1 MFRRKGLHFER
12 IAELMLQRA
21 GLHSV
26 ARNFTCRAGEID
38 LIMDDHGILVFVE
51 VRFRASNEFGD
62 PLETITKAKQRRL
75 IRAANFY
82 LQRHPHYLE
91 RACRFDAIGISGPDA
106 NQEVRWI
113 KDAFSA

>member
-38 LIMDDHGILVFVE
+38 LIMEDHGILVFVE
-51 VRFRASNEFGD
+51 VRFRASSEFGD
-62 PLETITKAKQRRL
+62 PLETITKAKQLRL

-82 LQRHPHYLE
+82 LQRHPQYLE
-91 RACRFDAIGISGPDA
+91 RVCRFDAVGITGPEAD
-106 NQEVRWI
+106 QDVRWI

>member
-12 IAELMLQRA
+12 IAESMLQRA

-38 LIMDDHGILVFVE
+38 LIMEDQGILVFVE
-51 VRFRASNEFGD
+51 VRFRASSEFGD
-62 PLETITKAKQRRL
+62 PLETITKAKQLRL
-75 IRAANFY
+75 IRAANFF

-91 RACRFDAIGISGPDA
+91 RVCRFDAVGIAGAEAD
-106 NQEVRWI
+106 QEVRWI